1 MSITIICKKNTG
13 SLYSIGDKVVITDN
27 IDYYLKLLNNNNN
40 IFSEFWCLYTD
51 SFTISK
57 STRKYLNRKES
68 IAT

>member
-1 MSITIICKKNTG
+1 MSITIICKETTG
-13 SLYSIGDKVVITDN
+13 LHSIGDKVVITDN
-27 IDYYLKLLNNNNN
+27 IDYYLKLLNNNS